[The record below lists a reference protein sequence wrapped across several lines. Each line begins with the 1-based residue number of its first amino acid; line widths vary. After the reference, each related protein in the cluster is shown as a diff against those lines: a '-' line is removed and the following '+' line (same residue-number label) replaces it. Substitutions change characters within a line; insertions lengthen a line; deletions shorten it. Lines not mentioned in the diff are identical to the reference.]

1 MPPHG
6 LAVMPATQIAMPPP
20 ILDPAALRARNDARD
35 AGL

>member
-20 ILDPAALRARNDARD
+20 ILDPAALRARNDARA